1 MTIINDWCPSC
12 YESCHDHAS
21 ICTVCGDPLQSRP
34 ASRTRPVAAEPSVR
48 VSALPDTASLMR
60 DLATSN
66 NEIAIMLGGL
76 RERVSGIR
84 QQVTEIRQRMGEA
97 QQNVVAQ
104 QQQQLPPEAMDP
116 QQGASRSRPTAQQ
129 TLVSMPRIILQP
141 TMSMMLQATVL
152 VGKKSYEAVC
162 GDFGSAPPIALHD
175 KGLVLAE
182 PRTGR
187 GEKISDATKIGV
199 QGGAILYME
208 RGDGVT
214 FVRKAMLAQDAGASA
229 VVIGNNTS
237 VSWPYIMK
245 DSVGEATK
253 LGLRIPVVMLKQ
265 SDGQALAKSCQDCT
279 QTCTLKINK
288 AAKECIICVEN
299 MGVGHT
305 VVQLPS
311 CGHVFHETCAMTWL
325 KHHNSCPYCR
335 RELPTDD
342 EEYDAERRR
351 TQRTH
356 AGSSAGA
363 STSTESNGV
372 AFYG

>member
-12 YESCHDHAS
+12 DESCQDHAS
-21 ICTVCGDPLQSRP
+21 ICTVCGDPLVSRP
-34 ASRTRPVAAEPSVR
+34 ASRPRPVAAEPSVR
-48 VSALPDTASLMR
+48 LLALPDTATLMR

-66 NEIAIMLGGL
+66 YEIAIMLGGL

-97 QQNVVAQ
+97 QQNAIV

-129 TLVSMPRIILQP
+129 TLATMPRIILQP
-141 TMSMMLQATVL
+141 TMSMMLQATVR
-152 VGKKSYEAVC
+152 VGNKSYEAVC
-162 GDFGSAPPIALHD
+162 GDFGSAPPIDLKD

-182 PRTGR
+182 PRTGK
-187 GEKISDATKIGV
+187 GAKISDATKLGV
-199 QGGAILYME
+199 QCGAILYME
-208 RGDGVT
+208 RGDGIT
-214 FVRKAMLAQDAGASA
+214 FVRKAMLAQEAGASA

-237 VSWPYIMK
+237 ISWPYVMK

-265 SDGQALAKSCQDCT
+265 SDGQALVKSCQDCT
-279 QTCTLKINK
+279 QSCTLLIQK

-299 MGVGHT
+299 MSVGHT

-311 CGHVFHETCAMTWL
+311 CGHIFHDTCAMTWL

-356 AGSSAGA
+356 AGSSTSAT
-363 STSTESNGV
+363 SSTEANGV